1 MKVVADYL
9 VGGLSRSSFPTS
21 FHLLFEGFT
30 VERDNVNAMKAEKGL
45 KLLLP

>member
-1 MKVVADYL
+1 MKAVADFL
-9 VGGLSRSSFPTS
+9 VGGLSRSSSPTS

-30 VERDNVNAMKAEKGL
+30 VEKDKVNAMKAEKGL